1 MKINQA
7 GLDLIKQAESLQL
20 KAYRCPAGILTIG
33 YGHTGADV
41 HSGLVIIKD
50 QAEQLLKQDVEEFEE
65 GVSHLVDEKKT
76 TDNQFSAMVS
86 LAFNIGLGNFKK
98 SSVLSF
104 HKQCKPSSAAESF
117 NMWNKGGGRVLEG
130 LVKRRKSESKLYL
143 TE

>member
-33 YGHTGADV
+33 YGHTGPDV
-41 HSGLVIIKD
+41 HSGMVINKEK
-50 QAEQLLKQDVEEFEE
+50 AEQLLKQNVEEFEE
-65 GVSHLVDEKKT
+65 GVTHLVNDVKT

-98 SSVLSF
+98 SSVFSF
-104 HKQCKPSSAAESF
+104 HRQGKLNSAAESF
-117 NMWNKGGGRVLEG
+117 NMWNKGGGKVLDG
-130 LVKRRKSESKLYL
+130 LVKRRKDESKLYL
-143 TE
+143 TD